1 MFCLLRAVTMVVSVA
16 MSVSY
21 AVMLFE
27 GASSVDRG

>member
-1 MFCLLRAVTMVVSVA
+1 MVVSVD